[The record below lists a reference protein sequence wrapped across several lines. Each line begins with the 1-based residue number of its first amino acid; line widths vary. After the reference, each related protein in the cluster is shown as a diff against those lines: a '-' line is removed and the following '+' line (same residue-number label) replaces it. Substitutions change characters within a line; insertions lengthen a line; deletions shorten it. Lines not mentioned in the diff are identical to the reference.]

1 MTQKMKPW
9 VNAATWLALMLA
21 PFTTWAA
28 TGQEDVQT
36 IIERSIQAN
45 DKDWQAGPAYS
56 FVERDVQDGG
66 NRTNEVTMLL
76 GSPYY
81 HLVAIN
87 GKPLTPAEQA
97 EERQKQERITAQ
109 RCAESNQERAERIAR
124 YERERSR
131 DHQLMDEM
139 TKAFSFKLVGERG
152 SGSFEVYVLK
162 ATPKPGYQPPN
173 NETKVLTGMQG
184 EIWIDKQTFQWVRV
198 EAEVIHSVSILGV
211 LARVEPGT
219 RFELE
224 KMPVDSGIWLPEHF
238 AMKSRAKVLFL
249 YTRKDQE
256 DETYFDYRKA
266 IPNEAADYTG
276 RVNMSCISGSRTIST
291 TQEMR

>member
-1 MTQKMKPW
+1 
-9 VNAATWLALMLA
+9 MLA

-28 TGQEDVQT
+28 TVDVQT

-56 FVERDVQDGG
+56 FSERDVQDGG
-66 NRTNEVTMLL
+66 TRTSEVTMIL

-81 HLVAIN
+81 RHVAIN
-87 GKPLTPAEQA
+87 GRPLRPEDQAEQQ
-97 EERQKQERITAQ
+97 RKQEQITAQ
-109 RCAESNQERAERIAR
+109 RCGESQQERAERIAR
-124 YERERSR
+124 YENERRR
-131 DHQLMDEM
+131 DHLLMDEM
-139 TKAFSFKLVGERG
+139 VKAFSFKLVGERR

-173 NETKVLTGMQG
+173 KEAKVLTGMQG
-184 EIWIDKQTFQWVRV
+184 EIWVDKQTFQWVRV
-198 EAEVIHSVSILGV
+198 EAEVIHSISILGF

-224 KMPVDSGIWLPEHF
+224 KMPVDSGIWLPAHF
-238 AMKSRAKVLFL
+238 AMKSRAKIFFL
-249 YTRKDQE
+249 YSRKDQE

-266 IPNEAADYTG
+266 TFNEAADYTG
-276 RVNMSCISGSRTIST
+276 RVNMSCISGSKTIST
-291 TQEMR
+291 MQER

>member
-1 MTQKMKPW
+1 MKHW
-9 VNAATWLALMLA
+9 AKAARWFVLLLA
-21 PFTTWAA
+21 PFGALAA
-28 TGQEDVQT
+28 NGQEDVET

-45 DKDWQAGPAYS
+45 NRDWQASPTYS
-56 FVERDVQDGG
+56 FAERDVQDGG
-66 NRTNEVTMLL
+66 SWTSEVIMIL

-81 HLVAIN
+81 HHVAIN
-87 GKPLTPAEQA
+87 DKPLTPAEQ
-97 EERQKQERITAQ
+97 EEEQRKQEKVTAQ
-109 RCAESNQERAERIAR
+109 RCGESTQARAERIAR
-124 YERERSR
+124 YENERSR
-131 DHQLMDEM
+131 DHLLMDEM
-139 TKAFSFKLVGERG
+139 TKAFSFKLVGERR

-162 ATPKPGYQPPN
+162 ATPRPSYQPPN
-173 NETKVLTGMQG
+173 KETKVLTGMQG

-198 EAEVIHSVSILGV
+198 EAEVMHPVPIVGF

-238 AMKSRAKVLFL
+238 AMKSRAKILFL

-276 RVNMSCISGSRTIST
+276 RVNMSCIAGSKT
-291 TQEMR
+291 TSDMQGVR